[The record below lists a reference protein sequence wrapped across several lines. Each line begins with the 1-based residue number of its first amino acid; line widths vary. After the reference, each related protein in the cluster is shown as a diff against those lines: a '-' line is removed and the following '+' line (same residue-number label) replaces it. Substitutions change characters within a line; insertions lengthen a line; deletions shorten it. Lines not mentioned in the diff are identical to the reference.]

1 MRLLRS
7 LIFRTGCLFATVVL
21 LSRFSVVH
29 AQFDALANI
38 NVTGSGLVPT
48 ESDYVPNVVHCENG
62 NASFEA
68 LKAQAVAA
76 RTFAYY
82 KMDLQGFI
90 NDGTGDQVYS
100 CPSRGTAE
108 PIHEQAA
115 LATEGEILWVRDN
128 IGVEHDVLIAS
139 FYVAG
144 AIPSGPFDINNPGII
159 FDAGDPD
166 PTNTEKWVTY
176 TYANGDVGGN
186 NLGSPLGFQGTPSN
200 PNWPNR
206 GAKSQNGADYLSDH
220 SVSYLDILK
229 YYYGADIQLR
239 TAGTAATGAQYGTKT
254 LVDFDDYGDLA
265 GHTFAGHE
273 GTFHR
278 SPTFS
283 GSTTENVAGSTAER
297 SAAAAYSG
305 GHSQLLDIT
314 YDEQAG
320 GDFLLRHVSGARY
333 SDFGGSSNA
342 AARVANLQVE
352 SIGSVGFWLKTDD
365 VGLQVSLAIDDPDT
379 GDRGTLRNVL
389 ADNQWHKYQWFLEED
404 SEWEAWIAAGD
415 GQIDG
420 ENITI
425 DSIQF
430 FGSSAAQI
438 YLDDTFWDPQA
449 AFVPLVP
456 GDFDGDGDVDG
467 DDVTNWQS
475 GFGMAAGAGM
485 VHGDA
490 DNDADVDGKDFLI
503 WQRNFTGSIVLPVAA
518 TVPEPTSLA
527 MSLTLLVYSAMITP
541 WLRGRRNE

>member
-1 MRLLRS
+1 MQIGRFLSLYHLWYTLIACCLLFPLRMAS
-7 LIFRTGCLFATVVL
+7 
-21 LSRFSVVH
+21 
-29 AQFDALANI
+29 AQFAALPNI

-48 ESDYVPNVVHCENG
+48 EADYVPNVVHCENG

-100 CPSRGTAE
+100 CPSRGTAK

-128 IGVEHDVLIAS
+128 IGTQHDVLIAS

-144 AIPSGPFDINNPGII
+144 AIPDGPFDINSPGII
-159 FDAGDPD
+159 VEAGDSD
-166 PTNTEKWVTY
+166 PTDTEKWVTY
-176 TYANGDVGGN
+176 PYAEGLVGGFN
-186 NLGSPLGFQGTPSN
+186 QGTPLGWQSGNPAN

-206 GAKSQNGADYLSDH
+206 GAKSQNGADYLSDN

-239 TAGTAATGAQYGTKT
+239 TARTVGTGAQYGIKT

-273 GTFHR
+273 GTLHR

-297 SAAAAYSG
+297 SANESHSG
-305 GHSQLLDIT
+305 DYSQLLDIT
-314 YDEQAG
+314 YDESSG
-320 GDFLLRHVSGARY
+320 TDFLVRHVSGARY
-333 SDFGGSSNA
+333 SDYGGSSNA
-342 AARVANLQVE
+342 AARVANLQFE
-352 SIGSVGFWLKTDD
+352 SIGAVGFWLKTDD
-365 VGLQVSLAIDDPDT
+365 AGLQVSMAIDDPDT
-379 GDRGTLRNVL
+379 GDRGRLKNVL
-389 ADNQWHKYQWFLEED
+389 ADNQWHKYQWFLAEE

-420 ENITI
+420 ENVTI

-430 FGSSAAQI
+430 LGSSDAQI
-438 YLDDTFWDPQA
+438 YLDDVFWDPRATYMA
-449 AFVPLVP
+449 AIP
-456 GDFDGDGDVDG
+456 GDFDGNQIVDA
-467 DDVTNWQS
+467 DDLAIWQL
-475 GFGMAAGAGM
+475 GLGTAAGAGIP
-485 VHGDA
+485 HGDA
-490 DNDADVDGKDFLI
+490 DDDADVDGIDFLV
-503 WQRNFTGSIVLPVAA
+503 WQQNFGATSMTITAA
-518 TVPEPTSLA
+518 SVPEPATVWLSLLA
-527 MSLTLLVYSAMITP
+527 ASMCAWMFAD
-541 WLRGRRNE
+541 RR